1 MHDVLRLRTIFVNTR
16 LFSVIFVACHTI
28 VVYLSSA
35 NKEKYKKQLLVS
47 ENLYFQVI
55 EIGKVHSVSNYKL

>member
-28 VVYLSSA
+28 VYLSSA
-35 NKEKYKKQLLVS
+35 NKEKYKKQVFVS

>member
-16 LFSVIFVACHTI
+16 LFSVIFVACHT
-28 VVYLSSA
+28 VYLSSA
-35 NKEKYKKQLLVS
+35 NKEKYKKQVFVS